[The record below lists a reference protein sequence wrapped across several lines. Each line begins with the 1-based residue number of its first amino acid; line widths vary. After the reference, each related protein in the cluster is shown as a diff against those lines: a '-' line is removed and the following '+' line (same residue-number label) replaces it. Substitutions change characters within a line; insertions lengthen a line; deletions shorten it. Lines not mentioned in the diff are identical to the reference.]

1 MSDQIK
7 SFIKNI
13 IEENYAAANADLS
26 KSIELALLAKIT
38 QVKNLTKQS

>member
-13 IEENYAAANADLS
+13 IEENYAAANANLS
-26 KSIELALLAKIT
+26 KSIEQALLSKIA
-38 QVKNLTKQS
+38 QAKNLTKKS